1 MARAKNGTRMAYISL
16 MNEEKEST
24 WITGH
29 YNGFIDTVTEFT
41 TRDLTTEAGVDLT
54 TEGSVTIQLDEVDPA
69 TDSEVFSISFVAND
83 QPTPIQT
90 VGEFKVG

>member
-29 YNGFIDTVTEFT
+29 YNGLIDTVTEFL
-41 TRDLTTEAGVDLT
+41 TRDLTDETGAVIQTEN
-54 TEGSVTIQLDEVDPA
+54 SQTIQLNEVDPA

-83 QPTPIQT
+83 QATPIQT

>member
-41 TRDLTTEAGVDLT
+41 VDTLLTEAGVVLQ
-54 TEGSVTIQLDEVDPA
+54 TEAAADIELDAVDPN

-83 QPTPIQT
+83 QATPIQT

>member
-29 YNGFIDTVTEFT
+29 YNGFIDTVTEFL
-41 TRDLTTEAGVDLT
+41 TRDLTDETGAVIQTEN
-54 TEGSVTIQLDEVDPA
+54 SQTIQLNEVDPA

-83 QPTPIQT
+83 QATPIQT

>member
-41 TRDLTTEAGVDLT
+41 VDTLLTESGTVLQTEAAANI
-54 TEGSVTIQLDEVDPA
+54 ELDAAELL

-83 QPTPIQT
+83 NPTPIQT

>member
-29 YNGFIDTVTEFT
+29 YNGFIDTVTEST
-41 TRDLTTEAGVDLT
+41 ADTLLTESGTVLQTEAAANI
-54 TEGSVTIQLDEVDPA
+54 ELDEA
-69 TDSEVFSISFVAND
+69 ELLTDSEVFSISFVAND
-83 QPTPIQT
+83 NPTPIQT
-90 VGEFKVG
+90 VGEFKAV

>member
-41 TRDLTTEAGVDLT
+41 VDTLLTESGTVLQTEAAANI
-54 TEGSVTIQLDEVDPA
+54 ELDETEPL
-69 TDSEVFSISFVAND
+69 TYSEVFSISFVAND
-83 QPTPIQT
+83 QATPIKT

>member
-29 YNGFIDTVTEFT
+29 YNGFIDTVTET
-41 TRDLTTEAGVDLT
+41 DTLLAETGVVLQTEAGESIEHDSGT
-54 TEGSVTIQLDEVDPA
+54 N
-69 TDSEVFSISFVAND
+69 TDSEVFSISFVGDD

-90 VGEFKVG
+90 LGQFKAS

>member
-16 MNEEKEST
+16 MNEEKERT

-29 YNGFIDTVTEFT
+29 YNGFIDTVTEFL
-41 TRDLTTEAGVDLT
+41 TRDLTDETGAVIQTEN
-54 TEGSVTIQLDEVDPA
+54 SQTIQLNEVDPA

-83 QPTPIQT
+83 QATPIQT

>member
-29 YNGFIDTVTEFT
+29 YNGFIDTVTEST
-41 TRDLTTEAGVDLT
+41 IRNLTTEAGVDLE
-54 TEGSVTIQLDEVDPA
+54 TEASVVIQTDEAIPT
-69 TDSEVFSISFVAND
+69 TDSEIFSISFVAND

-90 VGEFKVG
+90 VGEFKAS

>member
-16 MNEEKEST
+16 MKEKKEST
-24 WITGH
+24 WISGH
-29 YNGFIDTVTEFT
+29 YNGFIDTVTEFL
-41 TRDLTTEAGVDLT
+41 TRDLTDETGAVIQTEN
-54 TEGSVTIQLDEVDPA
+54 SQTIQLNEVDPA

-83 QPTPIQT
+83 QATPIQT

>member
-16 MNEEKEST
+16 MNEEKESI

-29 YNGFIDTVTEFT
+29 YNGFIDTVTEFLI
-41 TRDLTTEAGVDLT
+41 RDLTDETGTVIQTEN
-54 TEGSVTIQLDEVDPA
+54 SQTIQLNEVDPA

-83 QPTPIQT
+83 QATPIQT

>member
-29 YNGFIDTVTEFT
+29 YNGFIDTVTEFFI
-41 TRDLTTEAGVDLT
+41 RDLTDETGAVIQTEN
-54 TEGSVTIQLDEVDPA
+54 SQTIQLDEADPS
-69 TDSEVFSISFVAND
+69 TDSEVFSISFVAD
-83 QPTPIQT
+83 DRPTPIQT
-90 VGEFKVG
+90 VGEFKAS